1 MHARLLARYDKRG
14 MHGSFRQ
21 GNTVDAA
28 EVNAALAHTVLAGSV
43 QHLAEVHSTND
54 LALQAAQSGTRHGV
68 WVADAQ
74 TAGRGRGGHTWLS
87 SPGDGLYVTALFSPQ
102 LPATAFDLS
111 LAAGLAA
118 WDAVRET
125 TGILADIRWPND
137 LVTRDAR
144 GSRKLGGVLVEA
156 AVGAPDRNGP
166 AMLRYAVIGIGM
178 NVAHRGFPPELSDQA
193 TSLFLEGWQVPDR
206 QPLLISL
213 LDHLCSNVAGLE
225 DAYAGR
231 QRGPGVLSRLREAST
246 WLSGKRVSVPEEGGY
261 TGVTAGLDA
270 SGFLLVDSDDG
281 VRRTVRSGGVRE
293 PRSRVAAT
301 SE

>member
-1 MHARLLARYDKRG
+1 MPV
-14 MHGSFRQ
+14 SSRQ
-21 GNTVDAA
+21 GNTIDAA
-28 EVNAALAHTVLAGSV
+28 EVSVALQGTVLAGSV
-43 QHLAEVHSTND
+43 QHFAEVQSTND
-54 LALQAAQSGTRHGV
+54 LALGAAQTGTSHGV

-74 TAGRGRGGHTWLS
+74 LAGRGRGGHAWLS
-87 SPGDGLYVTALFSPQ
+87 SPGDGLYVSALFSPR

-118 WDAVRET
+118 WDAVREV
-125 TGILADIRWPND
+125 TGITADIRWPND

-156 AVGAPDRNGP
+156 AVSAPEPDDP
-166 AMLRYAVIGIGM
+166 AMLRYAVVGIGI
-178 NVAHRGFPPELSDQA
+178 NVGHREFPPELAALA
-193 TSLFLEGWQVPDR
+193 TSLYLEGWQVPDR

-213 LDHLCSNVAGLE
+213 LEHLCQNIRRLE

-231 QRGPGVLSRLREAST
+231 YHGPAVLSRLAEAST
-246 WLSGKRVSVPEEGGY
+246 CLRGKRVQVPEEGGY

-270 SGFLLVDSDDG
+270 SGFLLVDADDG

-293 PRSRVAAT
+293 L
-301 SE
+301 